1 VKHQT
6 SADHTAASESD
17 LMRKA
22 LYRTETLLA
31 PTADSNQD
39 ADSSSPSDKCLF
51 STVYYAAQ
59 KGIANDTVNSLLNLQ
74 RFNAVDCKYV
84 DLHSTTIL
92 SVQESIVAVLDNQ
105 MAERRCRSNF
115 FGILIDESTDIAIH
129 KSMVMYVRYVHNGK
143 IMTDFVGNIRVS
155 DGKAETL
162 VCAVADKLG
171 QLQIDCDKVVGLAS
185 DGASVMTGR
194 KTGVGARLAAKC
206 PGLIQVHCVAHRL
219 NLSCTD
225 ALKQHPYLQLLREKV
240 NSLFS
245 HFSKSSAG
253 CDKLK
258 LFQEAIGEQQVRL
271 KHAIEIRW
279 LAMFDAVAAIHK
291 SYGALVATLTDEVN
305 KASGPTVKA
314 QAIYLISLLTIIFQL
329 RLHSF
334 LMH

>member
-1 VKHQT
+1 
-6 SADHTAASESD
+6 
-17 LMRKA
+17 
-22 LYRTETLLA
+22 
-31 PTADSNQD
+31 
-39 ADSSSPSDKCLF
+39 
-51 STVYYAAQ
+51 
-59 KGIANDTVNSLLNLQ
+59 
-74 RFNAVDCKYV
+74 
-84 DLHSTTIL
+84 
-92 SVQESIVAVLDNQ
+92 
-105 MAERRCRSNF
+105 
-115 FGILIDESTDIAIH
+115 
-129 KSMVMYVRYVHNGK
+129 
-143 IMTDFVGNIRVS
+143 VS

-245 HFSKSSAG
+245 HFSKSSAR

-314 QAIYLISLLTIIFQL
+314 QAILDFITDYNFPAAIALLSDALKIVTDLRKKFQEDDIDLSHVTPNVEITIGKLQAMQHHPGPCLREFIDNVRFDEHQCAYRGATLSCTREQFEAFETLKTDYINGVVTAIKDTFENESSCVLDCFSLIEPTATCSDERTVSCLQLIAVLQISTVSLLI
-329 RLHSF
+329 
-334 LMH
+334 